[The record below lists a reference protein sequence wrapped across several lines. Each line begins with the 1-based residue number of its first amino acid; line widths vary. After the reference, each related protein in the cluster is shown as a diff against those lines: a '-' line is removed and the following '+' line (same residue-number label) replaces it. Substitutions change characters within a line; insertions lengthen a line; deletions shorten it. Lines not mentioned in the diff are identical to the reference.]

1 MNTGIIST
9 RYAKALLMYVEQ
21 TGGGDRVCAQ
31 VREILKSP
39 DNIPAKLEPEL
50 ERFVALLA
58 KNGRIGDVRFILY
71 SFVTMYYRSK
81 GISIAK
87 LTTSVPAPGLEEKLR
102 KLLEDRFGCRLIF
115 ETSVDPSLVGG
126 FVVAVDDYVL
136 DASVRSQIETIR
148 RQFIKQNNRIV

>member
-39 DNIPAKLEPEL
+39 DSIPAKLEPEL
-50 ERFVALLA
+50 ERFIALLVR
-58 KNGRIGDVRFILY
+58 NGRIGDVRFILH
-71 SFVTMYYRSK
+71 SFVSMYYRSQ
-81 GISIAK
+81 GVSLAK
-87 LTTSVPAPGLEEKLR
+87 ITTSVPAPGLEEELR
-102 KLLEDRFGCRLIF
+102 TLLEGRFGCKLLF
-115 ETSVDPSLVGG
+115 ETAVDPSLIGG
-126 FVVAVDDYVL
+126 FVVSVDDYVL

>member
-39 DNIPAKLEPEL
+39 DNVPAKLEPEL

-58 KNGRIGDVRFILY
+58 KNGRIGDVRFILH

-81 GISIAK
+81 GISLAK
-87 LTTSVPAPGLEEKLR
+87 LTTSIPAPGLEEKLR
-102 KLLEDRFGCRLIF
+102 KLLEDRFGRKLIF